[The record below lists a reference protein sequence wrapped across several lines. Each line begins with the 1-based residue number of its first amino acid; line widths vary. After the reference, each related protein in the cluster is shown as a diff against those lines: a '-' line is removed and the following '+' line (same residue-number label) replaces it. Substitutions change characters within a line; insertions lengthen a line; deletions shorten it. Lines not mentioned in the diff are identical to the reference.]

1 MSDGLGQ
8 FTDEQLRK
16 AQVGDFSGFTTEQLT
31 SLRAAL
37 ATPAAAPMAAPAPAA
52 VAPQRVRSMAQGL
65 LLGGADEA
73 EAYLRSLAG
82 ENYDAALADIR
93 SKTKAYQEAEPG
105 AALGYEV
112 AGGLLPTAAAM
123 FTPGAQAA
131 APAAIARTAPMM
143 SRLAGMAARGAG
155 IGGVTAFNTGE
166 ADVIDRLS
174 RVPQGVAIGAVAA
187 PVVSGVIGGG
197 GFVVDKLMDSAR
209 RLTGDRGAKI
219 VETEIQRIVRE
230 SGMTPEQV
238 VQGIVSGNI
247 MAENATMS
255 MAVRGMYAKGGEA
268 ATTIQK
274 GIQDRPDM
282 LRGLAV
288 SEMQQRLA
296 GQPGNVMAQY
306 KLSDAAAKQ
315 VEEEAYTNAFGKGG
329 VISPL
334 LLSGLTDALKR
345 SPQSVKNI
353 NELYVAQT
361 GKKPFFSFNAS
372 GDVEFSR
379 APTLEDAEIIR
390 RGIQTSVNEAYTGG
404 RGSVGE
410 ALKNVESSLRANI
423 NNSSKALAD
432 ARAQAEARRSSRDAF
447 AEGRKIFGKSADEAE
462 IYFNDLLTS
471 PASVD
476 ALRAGVMDALRNK
489 MSTGQRASMMATLA
503 NPESKEGRILRT
515 IYPQDDLQ
523 AILSRLELAAQSQ
536 RTKNVVLGGST
547 TAPTQGQAARVG
559 MDISA
564 EELMNITNPM
574 TAMRVLGKFINK
586 EAPNLNEQQRNAVA
600 RVMVSNDPQLVQKA
614 ITDNSAMALLQ
625 QKINTAVKLIGTQAG
640 RRAAY
645 LGAERIPT
653 SNTGLLG
660 D

>member
-16 AQVGDFSGFTTEQLT
+16 AQAGDFSGFTTEQLT

-37 ATPAAAPMAAPAPAA
+37 ATPAAAPPPPPAP
-52 VAPQRVRSMAQGL
+52 VEPQRVRSMAQGL

-93 SKTKAYQEAEPG
+93 TKTKAYQQAEPG
-105 AALGYEV
+105 AALSYEL
-112 AGGLLPTAAAM
+112 AGGMLPM
-123 FTPGAQAA
+123 FVPGA
-131 APAAIARTAPMM
+131 APATIARTAPMM
-143 SRLAGMAARGAG
+143 ARLSGMAAKGAG

-166 ADVIDRLS
+166 GDVIDRLS

-187 PVVSGVIGGG
+187 PVVSSAIGGV
-197 GFVVDKLMDSAR
+197 GFGVDKLMDSAR

-219 VETEIQRIVRE
+219 VETEIQRIVKE

-274 GIQDRPDM
+274 GIEVRPDL
-282 LRGLAV
+282 LRGAAV

-306 KLSDAAAKQ
+306 KMSDAAAKQ
-315 VEEEAYTNAFGKGG
+315 VEKEAYADAFGKGG

-334 LLSGLTDALKR
+334 LLSGMTDALKR

-353 NELYVAQT
+353 NELYVAET
-361 GKKPFFSFNAS
+361 GKKPFFSFNAA

-379 APTLEDAEIIR
+379 TPTLEDAEIIR
-390 RGIQTSVNEAYTGG
+390 RGIQTSVDEAYSGG
-404 RGSVGE
+404 RGGVGS
-410 ALKNVESSLRANI
+410 ALKTVEESLRAALDT
-423 NNSSKALAD
+423 SSKALAN
-432 ARAQAEARRSSRDAF
+432 ARVQAAARRSTREAF

-462 IYFNDLLTS
+462 IYFNDLIS
-471 PASVD
+471 DPASVS

-489 MSTGQRASMMATLA
+489 MSTGQRTSMMARLA
-503 NPESKEGRILRT
+503 SPDSKEGQILRT
-515 IYPQDDLQ
+515 IYPQDDLPG
-523 AILSRLELAAQSQ
+523 ILSRIELAAQSQ
-536 RTKNVVLGGST
+536 SAKNLILKGST

-564 EELMNITNPM
+564 EELVNITNPM

-586 EAPNLNEQQRNAVA
+586 QAPNLNEEQRNAVA

-614 ITDNSAMALLQ
+614 IIDNSQMALLQ
-625 QKINTAVKLIGTQAG
+625 QKLKTAAALISSQAG
-640 RRAAY
+640 QRAAY
-645 LGAERIPT
+645 VGGKGIPT
-653 SNTGLLG
+653 APTGLLG

>member
-8 FTDEQLRK
+8 FTDDQLRK
-16 AQVGDFSGFTTEQLT
+16 AQAGDLSGFTTEQLMA
-31 SLRAAL
+31 LRTAL
-37 ATPAAAPMAAPAPAA
+37 ATPAAAPMAQQAPAP
-52 VAPQRVRSMAQGL
+52 VEPQRVRSMAQGL

-73 EAYLRSLAG
+73 EAYLRSMAG

-93 SKTKAYQEAEPG
+93 TKTQAYQQAEPG
-105 AALGYEV
+105 AALGYELT
-112 AGGLLPTAAAM
+112 GGLLPTAATM
-123 FTPGAQAA
+123 LMPGAQAA

-166 ADVIDRLS
+166 SDVIDRLS
-174 RVPQGVAIGAVAA
+174 RVPMGAAVGAVAA

-274 GIQDRPDM
+274 GIEGRPDM

-404 RGSVGE
+404 RGAVGE
-410 ALKNVESSLRANI
+410 ALKDVESSLRANI
-423 NNSSKALAD
+423 DNSSKALAD
-432 ARAQAEARRSSRDAF
+432 ARAQAAARRSTRDAF
-447 AEGRKIFGKSADEAE
+447 NEGRKIFGKSADETE
-462 IYFNDLLTS
+462 IYFNDLIS
-471 PASVD
+471 DPASVS

-489 MSTGQRASMMATLA
+489 MSTGQRSSMMATLA

-523 AILSRLELAAQSQ
+523 GILSRLELAAQSQ
-536 RTKNVVLGGST
+536 RTKNVVLGGSS

-586 EAPNLNEQQRNAVA
+586 EAPNLNEEQRNAVA
-600 RVMVSNDPQLVQKA
+600 RVMVSSDPQLVQKA
-614 ITDNSAMALLQ
+614 IIDNSAMALLQ
-625 QKINTAVKLIGTQAG
+625 QKINTAVKLISTQAG

-645 LGAERIPT
+645 MGGQGIPT
-653 SNTGLLG
+653 TGGLLG

>member
-8 FTDEQLRK
+8 FTDDQLRK
-16 AQVGDFSGFTTEQLT
+16 AQAGDLSGFTTEQLMA
-31 SLRAAL
+31 LRAAL
-37 ATPAAAPMAAPAPAA
+37 ATPAAAPMAQQAPAP
-52 VAPQRVRSMAQGL
+52 VEPQRMRSMAQGL

-93 SKTKAYQEAEPG
+93 KKTEAYQQAEPG

-166 ADVIDRLS
+166 SDVIDRLS
-174 RVPQGVAIGAVAA
+174 RVPMGAAVGAVAA

-274 GIQDRPDM
+274 GIEGRPDM

-404 RGSVGE
+404 RGAVGE
-410 ALKNVESSLRANI
+410 ALKNVEGSLRAAI
-423 NNSSKALAD
+423 DNSSKALAD
-432 ARAQAEARRSSRDAF
+432 ARAQAAARRSTRDAF

-462 IYFNDLLTS
+462 IYFNDLLTN

-515 IYPQDDLQ
+515 IYPQDDLPG
-523 AILSRLELAAQSQ
+523 ILSRLELAAQSQ
-536 RTKNVVLGGST
+536 RTKNVVLGGSS

-586 EAPNLNEQQRNAVA
+586 QAPNLNEEQRNAVA
-600 RVMVSNDPQLVQKA
+600 KVMVSSDPQLVQKA
-614 ITDNSAMALLQ
+614 IIDNSAMALLQ
-625 QKINTAVKLIGTQAG
+625 QKVNTAVKLIGTQAG

-645 LGAERIPT
+645 MGAERIPT
-653 SNTGLLG
+653 APAGLLG

>member
-1 MSDGLGQ
+1 MSDGLSQ

-16 AQVGDFSGFTTEQLT
+16 AQAGDFSGFTTEQLMA
-31 SLRAAL
+31 LRTAL
-37 ATPAAAPMAAPAPAA
+37 ATPAAAPVAQQAPAP
-52 VAPQRVRSMAQGL
+52 VEPQRMRSMAQGL

-73 EAYLRSLAG
+73 EAYLRSMAG

-93 SKTKAYQEAEPG
+93 AKTQAYQKAEPG

-112 AGGLLPTAAAM
+112 AGGLLPAAAALVM
-123 FTPGAQAA
+123 PGAQAA
-131 APAAIARTAPMM
+131 APAVAARTAPMLA
-143 SRLAGMAARGAG
+143 RLGGVAARGAG

-166 ADVIDRLS
+166 SDVIDRLS
-174 RVPQGVAIGAVAA
+174 RIPQGAAIGAVAA

-197 GFVVDKLMDSAR
+197 GYVVDKLMDSAR

-219 VETEIQRIVRE
+219 VETEIQRIVKE

-255 MAVRGMYAKGGEA
+255 MAVRGMYAKGGEV

-274 GIQDRPDM
+274 GIEGRPDL
-282 LRGLAV
+282 LRGMAV
-288 SEMQQRLA
+288 SEMQQKLA
-296 GQPGNVMAQY
+296 GQPGNIMAQY
-306 KLSDAAAKQ
+306 KLSDEAAKQ
-315 VEEEAYTNAFGKGG
+315 VEQEAYTNAFGKGG

-404 RGSVGE
+404 RGAVGE
-410 ALKNVESSLRANI
+410 ALKNVEGSLRAAI
-423 NNSSKALAD
+423 DSSSKALAD
-432 ARAQAEARRSSRDAF
+432 ARAQAAARRSTRDAF
-447 AEGRKIFGKSADEAE
+447 NEGRKIFGKSADEAE

-489 MSTGQRASMMATLA
+489 MSTGQRASMMATLS

-586 EAPNLNEQQRNAVA
+586 QAPNLNEEQRNAVA
-600 RVMVSNDPQLVQKA
+600 KVMVSTDPQLVQKA
-614 ITDNSAMALLQ
+614 IIDNSAMALLQ
-625 QKINTAVKLIGTQAG
+625 QKVNTAVKLIGTQAG

-645 LGAERIPT
+645 LGGKGIPT
-653 SNTGLLG
+653 APVGLLG

>member
-1 MSDGLGQ
+1 
-8 FTDEQLRK
+8 
-16 AQVGDFSGFTTEQLT
+16 
-31 SLRAAL
+31 
-37 ATPAAAPMAAPAPAA
+37 
-52 VAPQRVRSMAQGL
+52 
-65 LLGGADEA
+65 
-73 EAYLRSLAG
+73 
-82 ENYDAALADIR
+82 
-93 SKTKAYQEAEPG
+93 
-105 AALGYEV
+105 
-112 AGGLLPTAAAM
+112 
-123 FTPGAQAA
+123 
-131 APAAIARTAPMM
+131 
-143 SRLAGMAARGAG
+143 
-155 IGGVTAFNTGE
+155 
-166 ADVIDRLS
+166 
-174 RVPQGVAIGAVAA
+174 
-187 PVVSGVIGGG
+187 
-197 GFVVDKLMDSAR
+197 
-209 RLTGDRGAKI
+209 
-219 VETEIQRIVRE
+219 
-230 SGMTPEQV
+230 
-238 VQGIVSGNI
+238 
-247 MAENATMS
+247 
-255 MAVRGMYAKGGEA
+255 
-268 ATTIQK
+268 
-274 GIQDRPDM
+274 
-282 LRGLAV
+282 
-288 SEMQQRLA
+288 MQQRLA

-315 VEEEAYTNAFGKGG
+315 VEEEAYKNAFGKGG

-334 LLSGLTDALKR
+334 LLSGLTDSLKR

-390 RGIQTSVNEAYTGG
+390 RGIQESVNEAYTGG
-404 RGSVGE
+404 RGAVGE

-423 NNSSKALAD
+423 DNSSKALAD
-432 ARAQAEARRSSRDAF
+432 ARAQAAARRSTRDAF
-447 AEGRKIFGKSADEAE
+447 NEGRKIFGKSADEIE
-462 IYFNDLLTS
+462 IYFNDLIS
-471 PASVD
+471 DPASVS

-489 MSTGQRASMMATLA
+489 MSTGQRSSMMATLA

-523 AILSRLELAAQSQ
+523 GILSRLELAAQSQ
-536 RTKNVVLGGST
+536 RTKNVVLGGSS

-586 EAPNLNEQQRNAVA
+586 EAPNLNEEQRNAVA
-600 RVMVSNDPQLVQKA
+600 KVMVSSDPQLVQKA

-645 LGAERIPT
+645 MGGQGIPN
-653 SNTGLLG
+653 SGGLLG

>member
-16 AQVGDFSGFTTEQLT
+16 AQAGDFSGFTTEQLMA
-31 SLRAAL
+31 LRAAL
-37 ATPAAAPMAAPAPAA
+37 ATPAAAPAPAPAP
-52 VAPQRVRSMAQGL
+52 VEPQRVRSMAQGL

-93 SKTKAYQEAEPG
+93 TKIQAYQKAEPG

-123 FTPGAQAA
+123 LTPGAQAA

-166 ADVIDRLS
+166 SDVIDRLS

-238 VQGIVSGNI
+238 VQGIISGNI

-329 VISPL
+329 VISPM

-404 RGSVGE
+404 RGAVGE
-410 ALKNVESSLRANI
+410 ALKNVESSLRTAI
-423 NNSSKALAD
+423 DSSSKALAD
-432 ARAQAEARRSSRDAF
+432 ARAQAAARRSTRDAF

-586 EAPNLNEQQRNAVA
+586 QAPNLNEEQRNAVA
-600 RVMVSNDPQLVQKA
+600 KVMVSSDPQLVQKA
-614 ITDNSAMALLQ
+614 IIDNSAMALLQ
-625 QKINTAVKLIGTQAG
+625 QKVNTAVKLIGTQAG

-645 LGAERIPT
+645 IGGKGIPT

>member
-1 MSDGLGQ
+1 MSDGLSQ

-16 AQVGDFSGFTTEQLT
+16 AQAGDYSGFTTDQLMA
-31 SLRAAL
+31 LRTAL
-37 ATPAAAPMAAPAPAA
+37 ATPSAPVAAPAPAP
-52 VAPQRVRSMAQGL
+52 VEPQRMRSMAQGL

-73 EAYLRSLAG
+73 EAYLRSMAG
-82 ENYDAALADIR
+82 ESYDAALADIR
-93 SKTKAYQEAEPG
+93 AKTKAYQQAEPG

-112 AGGLLPTAAAM
+112 AGGLLPAAAALVM
-123 FTPGAQAA
+123 PGAQAA
-131 APAAIARTAPMM
+131 APAVAARTAPMM
-143 SRLAGMAARGAG
+143 ARLGGMAARGAG

-166 ADVIDRLS
+166 SDAIDRLS
-174 RVPQGVAIGAVAA
+174 RVPMGAAVGAVAA

-197 GFVVDKLMDSAR
+197 GYVVDKLMDSAR

-219 VETEIQRIVRE
+219 VETEIQRIVKE

-238 VQGIVSGNI
+238 VQGIVNGNI

-255 MAVRGMYAKGGEA
+255 MAVRGMYSKGGEA

-274 GIQDRPDM
+274 GIEGRPDL

-288 SEMQQRLA
+288 SEMQQKLA

-306 KLSDAAAKQ
+306 KLSDEAAKQ
-315 VEEEAYTNAFGKGG
+315 VEKEAYTNAFGQGG

-361 GKKPFFSFNAS
+361 GKKPFFSFNAA

-404 RGSVGE
+404 RGAVGE
-410 ALKNVESSLRANI
+410 SLKTVEESLRAAI
-423 NNSSKALAD
+423 DSSSKALAD
-432 ARAQAEARRSSRDAF
+432 ARAQAAARRSTRDAF

-462 IYFNDLLTS
+462 IYFNDLIS
-471 PASVD
+471 DPASVS

-559 MDISA
+559 IDISA

-574 TAMRVLGKFINK
+574 TAMRVVSKFFKK
-586 EAPNLNEQQRNAVA
+586 EAPNLNEEQRNAVA
-600 RVMVSNDPQLVQKA
+600 KVMVSSDPQLVQKA
-614 ITDNSAMALLQ
+614 IIDNSAMALLQ
-625 QKINTAVKLIGTQAG
+625 QKLKTAAALISSQAG
-640 RRAAY
+640 QRAAY
-645 LGAERIPT
+645 LGGKGIPT
-653 SNTGLLG
+653 APAGLLG

>member
-1 MSDGLGQ
+1 MSDGLSQ

-16 AQVGDFSGFTTEQLT
+16 AQAGDYSGFTTEQLMA
-31 SLRAAL
+31 LRTAL
-37 ATPAAAPMAAPAPAA
+37 ATPVAPIAAPAPAP
-52 VAPQRVRSMAQGL
+52 VEPQRVRSMAQGL

-73 EAYLRSLAG
+73 EAYLRSMAG
-82 ENYDAALADIR
+82 ESYDAALADIR
-93 SKTKAYQEAEPG
+93 AKTKAYQQAEPG

-112 AGGLLPTAAAM
+112 AGGLLPTAAALVM
-123 FTPGAQAA
+123 PGAQAA
-131 APAAIARTAPMM
+131 APAIAARTAPMM
-143 SRLAGMAARGAG
+143 ARLGGMAARGAG

-166 ADVIDRLS
+166 SDAIDRLS
-174 RVPQGVAIGAVAA
+174 RVPMGAAVGAVAA

-197 GFVVDKLMDSAR
+197 GYVVDKLMDSAR

-219 VETEIQRIVRE
+219 VETEIQRIVKE

-238 VQGIVSGNI
+238 VQGIVNGNI

-255 MAVRGMYAKGGEA
+255 MAVRGMYSKGGEA

-274 GIQDRPDM
+274 GIEGRPDL

-288 SEMQQRLA
+288 SEMQQKLA

-306 KLSDAAAKQ
+306 KLSDEAAKQ
-315 VEEEAYTNAFGKGG
+315 VEKEAYTNAFGQGG

-361 GKKPFFSFNAS
+361 GKKPFFSFNAA
-372 GDVEFSR
+372 GDVKFSR

-404 RGSVGE
+404 RGAVGE
-410 ALKNVESSLRANI
+410 SLKTIEESLRAAI
-423 NNSSKALAD
+423 DSSSKALAD
-432 ARAQAEARRSSRDAF
+432 ARAQAAARRSTRDAF

-462 IYFNDLLTS
+462 IYFNDLIS
-471 PASVD
+471 DPASVS

-586 EAPNLNEQQRNAVA
+586 QAPNLNEEQRNAVA
-600 RVMVSNDPQLVQKA
+600 KVMVSSDPQLVQKA
-614 ITDNSAMALLQ
+614 IIDNSAMALLQ
-625 QKINTAVKLIGTQAG
+625 QKVNTAVKLISTQAG

-645 LGAERIPT
+645 MGAERIPT
-653 SNTGLLG
+653 STNGLLG
-660 D
+660 E

>member
-16 AQVGDFSGFTTEQLT
+16 AQAGDFSGFTTDQLMA
-31 SLRAAL
+31 LRTAL
-37 ATPAAAPMAAPAPAA
+37 ATPAAAPAPAPAP
-52 VAPQRVRSMAQGL
+52 VEPQRVRSMAQGL

-73 EAYLRSLAG
+73 EAYIRSMAG

-93 SKTKAYQEAEPG
+93 TKTKAYQEAEPG

-112 AGGLLPTAAAM
+112 AGGLLPTAAALL
-123 FTPGAQAA
+123 TPGAQAA

-166 ADVIDRLS
+166 SDVIDRLS

-238 VQGIVSGNI
+238 VQGIISGNI

-274 GIQDRPDM
+274 GIQDRPDL

-306 KLSDAAAKQ
+306 KLSDEAAKQ
-315 VEEEAYTNAFGKGG
+315 VEKEAYTNAFGQGG

-361 GKKPFFSFNAS
+361 GKKPFFSFNAN

-390 RGIQTSVNEAYTGG
+390 RGIQTSVDEAYTGG
-404 RGSVGE
+404 RGAVGE
-410 ALKNVESSLRANI
+410 ALKNVELSLRAALDT
-423 NNSSKALAD
+423 SSKALAD
-432 ARAQAEARRSSRDAF
+432 ARAQAAARRSTRDAF

-586 EAPNLNEQQRNAVA
+586 QAPNLNEEQRNAVA
-600 RVMVSNDPQLVQKA
+600 KVMVSSDPQLVQKA
-614 ITDNSAMALLQ
+614 IIDNSAMALLQ
-625 QKINTAVKLIGTQAG
+625 QKVNTAVKLIGTQAG

-645 LGAERIPT
+645 MGAERIPT
-653 SNTGLLG
+653 APAGLLG

>member
-16 AQVGDFSGFTTEQLT
+16 AQAGDFSGFTTDQLT

-93 SKTKAYQEAEPG
+93 TKTKAYQQAEPG
-105 AALGYEV
+105 AALSYEL
-112 AGGLLPTAAAM
+112 AGGMLPM
-123 FTPGAQAA
+123 FVPGA
-131 APAAIARTAPMM
+131 APATIARTAPMM
-143 SRLAGMAARGAG
+143 ARLSGMAAKGAG

-166 ADVIDRLS
+166 GDVIDRLS

-187 PVVSGVIGGG
+187 PVVSSAIGGV
-197 GFVVDKLMDSAR
+197 GFGVDKLMDSAR

-219 VETEIQRIVRE
+219 VETEIQRIVKE

-274 GIQDRPDM
+274 GIEVRPDL
-282 LRGLAV
+282 LRGAAV

-306 KLSDAAAKQ
+306 KISDAAAKQ
-315 VEEEAYTNAFGKGG
+315 VEKEAYADAFGKGG

-334 LLSGLTDALKR
+334 LLSGMTDALKR

-353 NELYVAQT
+353 NELYVAET
-361 GKKPFFSFNAS
+361 GKKPFFSFNAA

-379 APTLEDAEIIR
+379 TPTLEDAEIIR
-390 RGIQTSVNEAYTGG
+390 RGIQTSVDEAYSGG
-404 RGSVGE
+404 RGGVGS
-410 ALKNVESSLRANI
+410 ALKTVEESLRAALDT
-423 NNSSKALAD
+423 SSKALAN
-432 ARAQAEARRSSRDAF
+432 ARVQAAARRSTREAF

-462 IYFNDLLTS
+462 IYFNDLIS
-471 PASVD
+471 DPASVS

-489 MSTGQRASMMATLA
+489 MSTGQRTSMMARLA
-503 NPESKEGRILRT
+503 SPDSKEGQILRT
-515 IYPQDDLQ
+515 IYPQDDLPG
-523 AILSRLELAAQSQ
+523 ILSRIELAAQSQ
-536 RTKNVVLGGST
+536 SAKNLILKGST

-564 EELMNITNPM
+564 EELVNITNPM

-586 EAPNLNEQQRNAVA
+586 QAPNLNEEQRNAVA

-614 ITDNSAMALLQ
+614 IIDNSQMALLQ
-625 QKINTAVKLIGTQAG
+625 QKLKTAAALISSQAG
-640 RRAAY
+640 QRAAY
-645 LGAERIPT
+645 VGGKGIPT
-653 SNTGLLG
+653 APTGLLG

>member
-16 AQVGDFSGFTTEQLT
+16 AQAGDFSGFTIEQLMA
-31 SLRAAL
+31 LRAAL
-37 ATPAAAPMAAPAPAA
+37 ATPAAAPPPPPAP
-52 VAPQRVRSMAQGL
+52 VEPQRMRSMAQGL

-93 SKTKAYQEAEPG
+93 AKTQAYQKAEPG

-112 AGGLLPTAAAM
+112 AGGLLPTAATM
-123 FTPGAQAA
+123 LMPGAQAA
-131 APAAIARTAPMM
+131 APATIARTAPMLT
-143 SRLAGMAARGAG
+143 RLGGMAARGAG

-166 ADVIDRLS
+166 GDVIDRLS

-219 VETEIQRIVRE
+219 VETEIQRIVKE

-274 GIQDRPDM
+274 GIEGRPDL

-288 SEMQQRLA
+288 SEMQQKLA

-390 RGIQTSVNEAYTGG
+390 RGIQESVNEAYTGG
-404 RGSVGE
+404 RGAVGE
-410 ALKNVESSLRANI
+410 ALKNVEGSLRAAI
-423 NNSSKALAD
+423 DSSSKALAD
-432 ARAQAEARRSSRDAF
+432 ARAQAAARRSTRDAF
-447 AEGRKIFGKSADEAE
+447 NEGRKIFGKSADEAE

-489 MSTGQRASMMATLA
+489 MSTGQRASMMATLS

-586 EAPNLNEQQRNAVA
+586 QAPNLNEEQRNAVA
-600 RVMVSNDPQLVQKA
+600 KVMVSTDPQLVQKA
-614 ITDNSAMALLQ
+614 IIDNSAMALLQ
-625 QKINTAVKLIGTQAG
+625 QKVNTAVKLIGTQAG
-640 RRAAY
+640 RHAAY
-645 LGAERIPT
+645 MGGKGIPT
-653 SNTGLLG
+653 APVGLLG

>member
-1 MSDGLGQ
+1 
-8 FTDEQLRK
+8 
-16 AQVGDFSGFTTEQLT
+16 
-31 SLRAAL
+31 
-37 ATPAAAPMAAPAPAA
+37 
-52 VAPQRVRSMAQGL
+52 MAQGL

-93 SKTKAYQEAEPG
+93 AKTQAYQQAEPG
-105 AALGYEV
+105 AALSYEL
-112 AGGLLPTAAAM
+112 AGGLIPM
-123 FTPGAQAA
+123 FVPGA
-131 APAAIARTAPMM
+131 APATIARTAPMM
-143 SRLAGMAARGAG
+143 ARLSGMAARGAG

-166 ADVIDRLS
+166 GDVIDRLS

-187 PVVSGVIGGG
+187 PVVSGAIGGG
-197 GFVVDKLMDSAR
+197 GYVVDKLMDSAR

-238 VQGIVSGNI
+238 VQGIISGNI

-274 GIQDRPDM
+274 GIEVRPDL
-282 LRGLAV
+282 LRGAAV
-288 SEMQQRLA
+288 SEMQQKLA

-315 VEEEAYTNAFGKGG
+315 VEKEAYADAFGKGG

-334 LLSGLTDALKR
+334 LLSGMTDALKR

-353 NELYVAQT
+353 NELYVAET
-361 GKKPFFSFNAS
+361 GKKPFFSFNAA

-379 APTLEDAEIIR
+379 TPTLEDAEIIR
-390 RGIQTSVNEAYTGG
+390 RGIQTSVDEAYTGG
-404 RGSVGE
+404 RGAVGE
-410 ALKNVESSLRANI
+410 ALKNVELSLRAALDT
-423 NNSSKALAD
+423 SSTALAN
-432 ARAQAEARRSSRDAF
+432 ARAQAFARRSTREAF
-447 AEGRKIFGKSADEAE
+447 AEGRKIFGKTADEAE
-462 IYFNDLLTS
+462 IYFNDLIS
-471 PASVD
+471 DPASVS

-489 MSTGQRASMMATLA
+489 MSTGQRTSMMARLA
-503 NPESKEGRILRT
+503 SPESKEGQILRT
-515 IYPQDDLQ
+515 IYPQDDLPG
-523 AILSRLELAAQSQ
+523 ILSRIELAAQSQ
-536 RTKNVVLGGST
+536 SAKNLILKGST

-586 EAPNLNEQQRNAVA
+586 QAPNLNEEQRNAVA
-600 RVMVSNDPQLVQKA
+600 KVMVSSDPQLVQKA
-614 ITDNSAMALLQ
+614 IIDNSAMALLQ

-653 SNTGLLG
+653 APAGLLG